1 MKRLEIIRVNDY
13 PATYIPNAIYFV
25 KKDGTLRIVI
35 SNEDGSVTYENGAS
49 SGGGGGGGLTLANDV
64 SSNVSLYP
72 MMSGVNTGLA
82 TDGKVSD
89 TKLYFNPS
97 TGVLN
102 SNNFNT
108 LSDKN
113 KKKDLLPIASP
124 IEKLALLTGYTYKL
138 VDGDINSVGLIAQE
152 VEQIFPE
159 LVNTNEEGIKSLNYN
174 GIIALLVSGFNA
186 QQKTIQT
193 LADNLSKK
201 LSTQVY

>member
-1 MKRLEIIRVNDY
+1 MTKRLEIIRLNDY
-13 PATYIPNAIYFV
+13 PATYQPNQIYFI
-25 KKDGTLRIVI
+25 KKLGTLRIAL
-35 SNEDGSVTYENGAS
+35 SNENGSVVFENEV
-49 SGGGGGGGLTLANDV
+49 GGGGGGGLTLANDTTTNT
-64 SSNVSLYP
+64 SYYP
-72 MMSGVNTGLA
+72 MMSAVNSGLA
-82 TDGKVSD
+82 SNGKVSD
-89 TKLYFNPS
+89 SKLYFNPS
-97 TGVLN
+97 SGVLN

-108 LSDKN
+108 LSDRL
-113 KKKDLLPIASP
+113 KKKNLEPILYP